1 MTDDPQLWR
10 SMLIVLV
17 ILTALFGAL
26 LLLVG
31 LYRRGHVP
39 GRVQRSPILEE
50 TLRSVRAGR

>member
-17 ILTALFGAL
+17 ILAALFGAL

-31 LYRRGHVP
+31 FSRRGHVSAT
-39 GRVQRSPILEE
+39 GRIQRYPILEE
-50 TLRSVRAGR
+50 TLRSLR